1 MATKKSE
8 KTGYSFEDAIKAHLD
23 EVAAQDETFAKN
35 YAKEN
40 KSIKECCNY
49 IIGEMRKQQKNGV
62 AALSDEE
69 TYGMAIHYYDEDDIK
84 VDVKDATGVQVVKA
98 ASKDEAEKKISKI
111 KGKRKTKKAE
121 SKAETTELKVETKAG
136 TDDSDE
142 FSLDLSLFD

>member
-1 MATKKSE
+1 MKNDKAT
-8 KTGYSFEDAIKAHLD
+8 YPFEVAIKKHLD
-23 EVAAQDETFAKN
+23 KVAERDETFRQN
-35 YAKEN
+35 YEKPH

-121 SKAETTELKVETKAG
+121 PKAETAELEVESKAEI
-136 TDDSDE
+136 DDSDE